1 MSIQEVFVC
10 ILNRGQF
17 KVRFGE
23 WNAAA
28 DDEPYKNVEVD
39 AGRIEIHPAFNPKN
53 LQNDV
58 AIITLAQPVNLNSYP
73 HIKSACLPQ
82 QGSQFVGQR

>member
-1 MSIQEVFVC
+1 MSQTFYAFIP
-10 ILNRGQF
+10 RGQF

-39 AGRIEIHPAFNPKN
+39 AGRVEIHPAFNPKN

-73 HIKSACLPQ
+73 HIKSVCLPQ
-82 QGSQFVGQR
+82 QGSQYVGQR